1 MAGCSAHTV
10 ADFHWTFTD
19 HDRLA
24 ALAALADIPTVVLV
38 GTRDLLC
45 PVDHSRALAQAVPS
59 AQLTL
64 FPGAG
69 HMLQLERSPE
79 VSAKL
84 VELCDVLP
92 RPTDSRRTRRTTV
105 TP

>member
-1 MAGCSAHTV
+1 MTGCSAHTV
-10 ADFHWTFTD
+10 ADFHRTFTD

-24 ALAALADIPTVVLV
+24 AVAALAQVPTIVLV

-45 PVDHSRALAQAVPS
+45 PVDHSRALSRAVPT

-92 RPTDSRRTRRTTV
+92 RPTDTRRTRRTAA